1 MPKIKKDFRWKNKFV
16 SEKVYKQRISQT
28 KNGQNISDNRA
39 AKHLTEEEKNVESNQ
54 LIFYQIIFYK
64 L

>member
-1 MPKIKKDFRWKNKFV
+1 MIAISIMPKIKKDFRWKNKFV

-39 AKHLTEEEKNVESNQ
+39 ANDN
-54 LIFYQIIFYK
+54 IRY
-64 L
+64 